1 MNRNV
6 LEDLP
11 VLTGIPKFNFEK
23 LVKRC
28 NALINHYT
36 YEAFSEGENIVY
48 IDVGI
53 GKLIIQIEEKC
64 VKYSFEPSIA
74 LDKSVKSALKSDVT
88 DLVKLIDN
96 TLEKRIQDTYKE
108 LT

>member
-1 MNRNV
+1 MNRNI
-6 LEDLP
+6 LEDMP

-53 GKLIIQIEEKC
+53 GRLTIEIEEKC
-64 VKYSFEPSIA
+64 IKYGFQPSIA

-88 DLVKLIDN
+88 DITKLIDI
-96 TLEKRIQDTYKE
+96 TLKRRIQDTYKE

>member
-1 MNRNV
+1 MNRNI
-6 LEDLP
+6 LEDMP

-36 YEAFSEGENIVY
+36 YEAFSDGENIVY
-48 IDVGI
+48 IDIGI
-53 GKLIIQIEEKC
+53 GRLTIQIQEKC
-64 VKYSFEPSIA
+64 IKYSFEPSIA
-74 LDKSVKSALKSDVT
+74 LDKSVKSALKSNVT
-88 DLVKLIDN
+88 DLTRLIDS